1 MGAARRPARAVAAV
15 VRAGATDVTG
25 VRSALLFSFAERYA
39 LIIINLASNLLI
51 ARLLTPAQ
59 IGVYSVTLAVMSIAQ
74 VLRDFGVASYL
85 IQEKELTD
93 DHVRTALGVT
103 LALGVALAG
112 VLFAAAPWVAD
123 FYREP
128 RMRDLLWLAS
138 LNFLLLP
145 FSTISL
151 ALLRRRMAFK
161 AVAIVNLIATLAGA
175 VTSVSLSWAGFGPLG
190 LVTGTLVVSATTGFA
205 AWWAQGERKLL
216 RPSLSH
222 WRSLFRFGAQSSAIG
237 IVTSVS
243 MDINDLAVG
252 RLMGFEPVA
261 LLSRAQGL
269 MNLFHR
275 DLMGAVRN
283 VAYPAYAKAARE
295 QQAMEPLYVSSVN
308 YVCVV
313 AWPFYGFVSLYALE
327 TLRLLFGPQWDAA
340 APLVPVFCLGGAFA
354 AVGNLMGNLTV
365 ARGRMDLLTRMELFF
380 QPARAAVVV
389 AAAAYWREPWACAAA
404 LALSLVLQLPLIYA
418 VKARF
423 QPNDWQALGRNL
435 ARSMLVTALALVLP
449 ALLLVLMP
457 RQPGQPMAWPGFVLA
472 IVGCMLSWLLA
483 LSWCRH
489 PLAADPVFVKLTRF
503 LPRRPDNPPQID
515 KPD

>member
-1 MGAARRPARAVAAV
+1 VSV
-15 VRAGATDVTG
+15 VR
-25 VRSALLFSFAERYA
+25 RALLFSFAERYA
-39 LIIINLASNLLI
+39 LIVINLASNLLI
-51 ARLLTPAQ
+51 ARLLTPAE

-74 VLRDFGVASYL
+74 TLRDFGIASYL

-103 LALGVALAG
+103 LAIGISLAL
-112 VLFAAAPWVAD
+112 VLAVAAPWVAD

-128 RMRDLLWLAS
+128 HMRSLVWLAS

-161 AVAIVNLIATLAGA
+161 AVAGVSLVATVAGA
-175 VTSVSLSWAGFGPLG
+175 ITSVSLSWAGFGPLG
-190 LVTGTLVVSATTGFA
+190 LVAGTLVVSATTGFT
-205 AWWAQGERKLL
+205 AWVAQGERRLL

-222 WRSLFRFGAQSSAIG
+222 WRSLFRFGAQSSAVG
-237 IVTSVS
+237 IVTSVA

-252 RLMGFEPVA
+252 KLMGFEPVA

-269 MNLFHR
+269 MYLFYR

-283 VAYPAYAKAARE
+283 VAYPAYAKAVRE
-295 QQAMEPLYVSSVN
+295 RQEMEPLYVASVN

-340 APLVPVFCLGGAFA
+340 APLVPLFCLGGAFA
-354 AVGNLMGNLTV
+354 AIGNLMGNLTV
-365 ARGRMDLLTRMELFF
+365 AMGRMDLLTRMELFF
-380 QPARAAVVV
+380 QPVRAALVV
-389 AAAAYWREPWACAAA
+389 AMAAYWRQPWACAAA
-404 LALSLVLQLPLIYA
+404 FALTLLLQLPLIYS

-423 QPNDWQALGRNL
+423 LSNDWPALRRNL
-435 ARSMLVTALALVLP
+435 ARSALVAVLALTLP
-449 ALLLVLMP
+449 LLLKLLLP
-457 RQPGQPMAWPGFVLA
+457 CSPGQPMPWPGFALA
-472 IVGCMLSWLLA
+472 IVGCILGWLLA

-489 PLAADPVFVKLTRF
+489 PLASDPAFARLTCFWRH
-503 LPRRPDNPPQID
+503 RRHDNPPRID
-515 KPD
+515 KTE

>member
-1 MGAARRPARAVAAV
+1 MS
-15 VRAGATDVTG
+15 G
-25 VRSALLFSFAERYA
+25 VRRALLFSFAERYA

-93 DHVRTALGVT
+93 DHIRTALGVT
-103 LALGVALAG
+103 LVIGVGLGLVVFG
-112 VLFAAAPWVAD
+112 AAPWVAD

-128 RMRDLLWLAS
+128 LMRDLLWLAS

-151 ALLRRRMAFK
+151 ALLRRRLAFK
-161 AVAIVNLIATLAGA
+161 ALAIVNLVATLAGA
-175 VTSVSLSWAGFGPLG
+175 VTSVGLSWAGYGPLG

-205 AWWAQGERKLL
+205 AWWAQGERRLL
-216 RPSLSH
+216 RPGLSQ
-222 WRSLFRFGAQSSAIG
+222 WRSLSRFGAQSSVVG
-237 IVTSVS
+237 VVTSVS

-252 RLMGFEPVA
+252 KLMGFEPVA

-283 VAYPAYAKAARE
+283 VAYPAFAKAVRE
-295 QQAMEPLYVSSVN
+295 HQAMEPLYLASVT

-313 AWPFYGFVSLYALE
+313 AWPFYGFVALYGLE

-340 APLVPVFCLGGAFA
+340 APLVPLFCLAGALA
-354 AVGNLMGNLTV
+354 AAGSLIGNLMV
-365 ARGRMDLLTRMELFF
+365 AMGRMDLLTRMEVVF
-380 QPARAAVVV
+380 QPARAAVIV

-404 LALSLVLQLPLIYA
+404 LALAMGLQLPLVYV
-418 VKARF
+418 VKGRF
-423 QPNDWQALGRNL
+423 LPNDWRALRAHL
-435 ARSMLVTALALVLP
+435 ARSLAVALIALALPV
-449 ALLLVLMP
+449 LLLWLQP
-457 RQPGQPMAWPGFVLA
+457 RAPGQTMPWPWFALA
-472 IVGCMLSWLLA
+472 IASCIVSWLLA
-483 LSWCRH
+483 LRWCRH
-489 PLAADPVFVKLTRF
+489 PLAADPAFARLTRF
-503 LPRRPDNPPQID
+503 GRRPADNAAQNR
-515 KPD
+515 

>member
-1 MGAARRPARAVAAV
+1 MSS
-15 VRAGATDVTG
+15 VRG
-25 VRSALLFSFAERYA
+25 ALLFSFAERYA
-39 LIIINLASNLLI
+39 LIVINLASNLLI
-51 ARLLTPAQ
+51 ARLLTPAE

-85 IQEKELTD
+85 IQEKDLHD
-93 DHVRTALGVT
+93 GHVRTALGVT
-103 LALGVALAG
+103 LLIGIALA
-112 VLFAAAPWVAD
+112 VLLFGIAPSVAD

-161 AVAIVNLIATLAGA
+161 AVAGVGMAATTAGA
-175 VTSVSLSWAGFGPLG
+175 VTSVGMAWAGFGALG
-190 LVTGTLVVSATTGFA
+190 LVSGTLVVSATTGFV
-205 AWWAQGERKLL
+205 AWWVQGERRLL

-222 WRSLFRFGAQSSAIG
+222 WRDLFRFGAQSSAVG

-269 MNLFHR
+269 MNLLHR

-283 VAYPAYAKAARE
+283 VAYPAYAKAVRE
-295 QQAMEPLYVSSVN
+295 HQDMERLYVNSVT
-308 YVCVV
+308 YVTVV

-340 APLVPVFCLGGAFA
+340 APLVPVFCLAGAFA
-354 AVGNLMGNLTV
+354 AAGSLMGNLTV
-365 ARGRMDLLTRMELFF
+365 AMGRMDLLTRMELFF
-380 QPARAAVVV
+380 QPARAALAV
-389 AAAAYWREPWACAAA
+389 AAAALWREPMACAAA
-404 LALSLVLQLPLIYA
+404 LALSLLLQLPLIYA
-418 VKARF
+418 VKSRYL
-423 QPNDWQALGRNL
+423 PNDWPRLLRNLGRSL
-435 ARSMLVTALALVLP
+435 LVTLIALVVPVLLVVLWPRAAGEPMPWWRFALAIG
-449 ALLLVLMP
+449 ACI
-457 RQPGQPMAWPGFVLA
+457 A
-472 IVGCMLSWLLA
+472 SWLLA
-483 LSWCRH
+483 LICCRH
-489 PLAADPVFVKLTRF
+489 PLAADPAFARLTR
-503 LPRRPDNPPQID
+503 RWHRPDNPDPID
-515 KPD
+515 RSK

>member
-1 MGAARRPARAVAAV
+1 MSS
-15 VRAGATDVTG
+15 VRG
-25 VRSALLFSFAERYA
+25 ALLFSFAERYA
-39 LIIINLASNLLI
+39 LIVVNLASNLLI
-51 ARLLTPAQ
+51 ARLLTPAE

-85 IQEKELTD
+85 IQEKELHD
-93 DHVRTALGVT
+93 GHVRTALGVT
-103 LALGVALAG
+103 LLIGIALAAL
-112 VLFAAAPWVAD
+112 LFGIAPWVAD

-128 RMRDLLWLAS
+128 RMRELLWLAS

-161 AVAIVNLIATLAGA
+161 AVAAVGMAATIAGA
-175 VTSVSLSWAGFGPLG
+175 ITSVGLAWAGFGALG
-190 LVTGTLVVSATTGFA
+190 LVAGTLVVSATTGFA
-205 AWWAQGERKLL
+205 AWWAQGERRLL

-222 WRSLFRFGAQSSAIG
+222 WRDLFRFGAQSSAVG

-283 VAYPAYAKAARE
+283 VAYPAYAKAVRE
-295 QQAMEPLYVSSVN
+295 QQDMEPLYVNSVT
-308 YVCVV
+308 YVTVV

-340 APLVPVFCLGGAFA
+340 APLVPLFCLAGSFA
-354 AVGNLMGNLTV
+354 AAGSLMGNLTV
-365 ARGRMDLLTRMELFF
+365 AMGRMDLLTRMELCF
-380 QPARAAVVV
+380 QPLRAALAV
-389 AAAAYWREPWACAAA
+389 AAAALWREPIACAAA
-404 LALSLVLQLPLIYA
+404 LALSLLLQLPLIYA
-418 VKARF
+418 VKSRYL
-423 QPNDWQALGRNL
+423 PNDWRQLRRNLGRSL
-435 ARSMLVTALALVLP
+435 AVTLIALAVPVL
-449 ALLLVLMP
+449 LIVLWPRAAGEPMP
-457 RQPGQPMAWPGFVLA
+457 WWRFALA
-472 IVGCMLSWLLA
+472 IVACLGSWLLA
-483 LSWCRH
+483 LGWCRH
-489 PLAADPVFVKLTRF
+489 PLAADPAFARLTRRW
-503 LPRRPDNPPQID
+503 RRPDNPTPID
-515 KPD
+515 KSE

>member
-1 MGAARRPARAVAAV
+1 MS
-15 VRAGATDVTG
+15 G

-51 ARLLTPAQ
+51 ARLLTPAE

-85 IQEKELTD
+85 IQEKDLTD

-103 LALGVALAG
+103 LVIGVGLGLVVFG
-112 VLFAAAPWVAD
+112 AAPWVAD

-151 ALLRRRMAFK
+151 TLLRRRLAFK
-161 AVAIVNLIATLAGA
+161 ALAVVNLIAAAAGA
-175 VTSVSLSWAGFGPLG
+175 LASVGLAFAGFGPNG
-190 LVTGTLVVSATTGFA
+190 LVVGTLVVSATTGFV
-205 AWWAQGERKLL
+205 AWWAQGERRLL
-216 RPSLSH
+216 RPGLSQ
-222 WRSLFRFGAQSSAIG
+222 WRSLFKFGAQSSVVG
-237 IVTSVS
+237 VVTSVS

-252 RLMGFEPVA
+252 KLMGFTPVA

-283 VAYPAYAKAARE
+283 VAYPAYAKAVRE
-295 QQAMEPLYVSSVN
+295 RQEMEPLYVASVT

-313 AWPFYGFVSLYALE
+313 AWPFYGFISLYGLE
-327 TLRLLFGPQWDAA
+327 TLRLLFGRQWDAA
-340 APLVPVFCLGGAFA
+340 APLVPLFCLAGALA
-354 AVGNLMGNLTV
+354 AGSSLIGNLMV
-365 ARGRMDLLTRMELFF
+365 AMGRMDLLTRMEIVF
-380 QPARAAVVV
+380 QPARAALVV
-389 AAAAYWREPWACAAA
+389 AAAVYWREPWACAAA
-404 LALSLVLQLPLIYA
+404 AALAMLLQLPLVYW
-418 VKARF
+418 VKAKF
-423 QPNDWQALGRNL
+423 LPNDWHTLRRQLV
-435 ARSMLVTALALVLP
+435 RSMAVAVLALTLP
-449 ALLLVLMP
+449 ALILWLHP
-457 RQPGQPMAWPGFVLA
+457 REAGQPMPIPWFTLA
-472 IVGCMLSWLLA
+472 IACCCVSWLLA

-489 PLAADPVFVKLTRF
+489 PLAADPAFATLTRF
-503 LPRRPDNPPQID
+503 WRRRADNGTQNRQP
-515 KPD
+515 K

>member
-1 MGAARRPARAVAAV
+1 MS
-15 VRAGATDVTG
+15 G

-39 LIIINLASNLLI
+39 LIVINLAANLLI
-51 ARLLTPAQ
+51 ARLLTPAE

-103 LALGVALAG
+103 LVIGIGLAALLA
-112 VLFAAAPWVAD
+112 AAAPWVAD

-128 RMRDLLWLAS
+128 RMRNLVWLAS

-151 ALLRRRMAFK
+151 TLLRRRMAFK
-161 AVAIVNLIATLAGA
+161 AVAGVNLVATVAGA
-175 VTSVSLSWAGFGPLG
+175 VTSVGLSWAGFGPLG
-190 LVTGTLVVSATTGFA
+190 LVAGTLVVSATTGFV
-205 AWWAQGERKLL
+205 AWLAQGERRLL

-222 WRSLFRFGAQSSAIG
+222 WRSLFSFGAQSSAVG
-237 IVTSVS
+237 IVTTVA

-252 RLMGFEPVA
+252 KLMGFEPVA

-269 MNLFHR
+269 MFLFYR

-283 VAYPAYAKAARE
+283 VAYPAYAKAVRE
-295 QQAMEPLYVSSVN
+295 QQPMEPLYVASVN
-308 YVCVV
+308 FVCVV

-340 APLVPVFCLGGAFA
+340 APLVPLFCIGGAFA

-365 ARGRMDLLTRMELFF
+365 AMGRMDLLTRMELVF
-380 QPARAAVVV
+380 QPLRAILIVV
-389 AAAAYWREPWACAAA
+389 AAATWRQPWACAAA
-404 LALSLVLQLPLIYA
+404 FGLTLVLQLPLIYA
-418 VKARF
+418 VKSRF
-423 QPNDWQALGRNL
+423 LPNDWGALRRNL
-435 ARSMLVTALALVLP
+435 ARSFAVSALALAVP
-449 ALLLVLMP
+449 ALLRVLL
-457 RQPGQPMAWPGFVLA
+457 RHQPDAPMAWSGFGLA
-472 IVGCMLSWLLA
+472 IVSCIVSWLLA

-489 PLAADPVFVKLTRF
+489 PLAADPAFARLTGFWRR
-503 LPRRPDNPPQID
+503 RRPDNPLQID
-515 KPD
+515 KTE